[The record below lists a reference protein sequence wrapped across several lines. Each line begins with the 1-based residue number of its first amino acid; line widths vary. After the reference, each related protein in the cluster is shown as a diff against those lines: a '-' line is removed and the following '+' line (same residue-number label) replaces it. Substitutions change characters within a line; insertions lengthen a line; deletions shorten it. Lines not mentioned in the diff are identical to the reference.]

1 MIRSFWPEMSV
12 REQSNGSRSCDRRSV
27 SVSGSR
33 DDPVGHAREHSER
46 REDFCSGS
54 DLGSPRRHGISRT
67 VFFLTRPSCG
77 PCSHR
82 TPVFVSTS
90 GTSRHWRLG
99 LAQNRIARGGRA
111 SSEIP
116 GVPAS
121 GTRPISCGAA
131 WRPSSMT
138 FQRPSASCVSRRVVL
153 RRVACLRR
161 ANGPRPPTPR
171 VSRTSRRLHP

>member
-1 MIRSFWPEMSV
+1 MAVDRVTVDLSAYPDLVMILLGMRVNTVTGVKTLLGFGP
-12 REQSNGSRSCDRRSV
+12 RITKAA
-27 SVSGSR
+27 R
-33 DDPVGHAREHSER
+33 DLPDGLLSHE
-46 REDFCSGS
+46 
-54 DLGSPRRHGISRT
+54 T
-67 VFFLTRPSCG
+67 FLWS
-77 PCSHR
+77 CSHR
-82 TPVFVSTS
+82 TPVFVSTG
-90 GTSRHWRLG
+90 GTSRRWRLG

-116 GVPAS
+116 GAPAS

-153 RRVACLRR
+153 RRAACLRR